1 MKLNY
6 KRTLLV
12 GFAFLS
18 ICAFWQLYDNVIPL
32 ILKNTFHMKDS
43 LVGVVMA
50 MDNVLALFL
59 LPFFGKLSDKCHTK
73 LGRRTPFILGGTAA
87 AVILMN
93 ILPYADNH
101 EKLLLFV
108 IPLGLLLIAMGTYR
122 SPAVALMPDVTPK
135 PLRSKA
141 NAIINLM
148 GALGGVFTLGVTGL
162 LVHAGATGRND
173 YTMLFLAVSL
183 LMAISVI
190 VLVLTVREN
199 KLAAEVAAMETDEE
213 KEAEAEEKKESGKAF
228 GELAPDVRRSLWLIL
243 FSVAFWFMGYN
254 AVTSAFTRYMQVQ
267 WGYDIKAAS
276 LCLMVATVGAVL
288 SYLPVGILSSK
299 FGRKKL
305 IQAGVILLAVCFAT
319 AGLFTAFH
327 PAVYQDMMIRGVKR
341 QHKRRKLSFFI
352 QAGQLKG
359 KERLRQQ
366 IIVGAGNQILL
377 KCFQDTADGKGA
389 GGVGAVSRTAAIGA
403 AGIIGQLRENGNRA
417 DGFGVLQEIAPSL
430 RRTVIV
436 AFQKNFHE
444 SGALIPSGFVFVKA
458 ADLSPAQ
465 LVSDADVGGVAR
477 EALLH
482 FVGLLSGFVPQKD
495 GPVIGCVQCFGRS
508 EGNGAGV
515 IGKERA
521 IGDGGQIIP
530 GRKPAVVTE
539 HVIVKPYHSQ
549 KQYHGGADG

>member
-213 KEAEAEEKKESGKAF
+213 KGAEAEEKKESGKAF

-327 PAVYQDMMIRGVKR
+327 PAVYVVFALVGVAWAMINVNSYPMVVEISKSGDV
-341 QHKRRKLSFFI
+341 
-352 QAGQLKG
+352 G
-359 KERLRQQ
+359 KYTGYYYTFSMAAQ
-366 IIVGAGNQILL
+366 IITPILSGLLLEHVGYQTLMPYA
-377 KCFQDTADGKGA
+377 T
-389 GGVGAVSRTAAIGA
+389 VMVAISFVT
-403 AGIIGQLRENGNRA
+403 I
-417 DGFGVLQEIAPSL
+417 SL
-430 RRTVIV
+430 ARHGDNKPEPPKSKLE
-436 AFQKNFHE
+436 AF
-444 SGALIPSGFVFVKA
+444 
-458 ADLSPAQ
+458 
-465 LVSDADVGGVAR
+465 DVG
-477 EALLH
+477 
-482 FVGLLSGFVPQKD
+482 D
-495 GPVIGCVQCFGRS
+495 
-508 EGNGAGV
+508 
-515 IGKERA
+515 
-521 IGDGGQIIP
+521 D
-530 GRKPAVVTE
+530 
-539 HVIVKPYHSQ
+539 
-549 KQYHGGADG
+549 

>member
-190 VLVLTVREN
+190 VLVLTVRE
-199 KLAAEVAAMETDEE
+199 K
-213 KEAEAEEKKESGKAF
+213 
-228 GELAPDVRRSLWLIL
+228 
-243 FSVAFWFMGYN
+243 
-254 AVTSAFTRYMQVQ
+254 
-267 WGYDIKAAS
+267 
-276 LCLMVATVGAVL
+276 VL
-288 SYLPVGILSSK
+288 S
-299 FGRKKL
+299 
-305 IQAGVILLAVCFAT
+305 C
-319 AGLFTAFH
+319 
-327 PAVYQDMMIRGVKR
+327 
-341 QHKRRKLSFFI
+341 RR
-352 QAGQLKG
+352 
-359 KERLRQQ
+359 
-366 IIVGAGNQILL
+366 LL
-377 KCFQDTADGKGA
+377 KC
-389 GGVGAVSRTAAIGA
+389 
-403 AGIIGQLRENGNRA
+403 
-417 DGFGVLQEIAPSL
+417 
-430 RRTVIV
+430 
-436 AFQKNFHE
+436 
-444 SGALIPSGFVFVKA
+444 
-458 ADLSPAQ
+458 
-465 LVSDADVGGVAR
+465 
-477 EALLH
+477 
-482 FVGLLSGFVPQKD
+482 
-495 GPVIGCVQCFGRS
+495 
-508 EGNGAGV
+508 
-515 IGKERA
+515 
-521 IGDGGQIIP
+521 
-530 GRKPAVVTE
+530 
-539 HVIVKPYHSQ
+539 
-549 KQYHGGADG
+549 

>member
-135 PLRSKA
+135 PLRSKS

-327 PAVYQDMMIRGVKR
+327 PAVYVVFALVGVAWAMINVNSYPMVVEISKSGDV
-341 QHKRRKLSFFI
+341 
-352 QAGQLKG
+352 G
-359 KERLRQQ
+359 KYTGYYYTFSMAAQ
-366 IIVGAGNQILL
+366 IITPILSGLLLEHVGYQTLMPYA
-377 KCFQDTADGKGA
+377 T
-389 GGVGAVSRTAAIGA
+389 VMVAISFVT
-403 AGIIGQLRENGNRA
+403 I
-417 DGFGVLQEIAPSL
+417 SL
-430 RRTVIV
+430 ARHGDNKPEPPKSKLE
-436 AFQKNFHE
+436 AF
-444 SGALIPSGFVFVKA
+444 
-458 ADLSPAQ
+458 
-465 LVSDADVGGVAR
+465 DVG
-477 EALLH
+477 
-482 FVGLLSGFVPQKD
+482 D
-495 GPVIGCVQCFGRS
+495 
-508 EGNGAGV
+508 
-515 IGKERA
+515 
-521 IGDGGQIIP
+521 D
-530 GRKPAVVTE
+530 
-539 HVIVKPYHSQ
+539 
-549 KQYHGGADG
+549 

>member
-288 SYLPVGILSSK
+288 NYLPVGILSSK

-305 IQAGVILLAVCFAT
+305 IQAGVIMLAVCFAT

-327 PAVYQDMMIRGVKR
+327 PAVYVVFALVGVAWAMINVNSYPMVVEISKSGDV
-341 QHKRRKLSFFI
+341 
-352 QAGQLKG
+352 G
-359 KERLRQQ
+359 KYTGYYYTFSMAAQ
-366 IIVGAGNQILL
+366 IITPILSGLLLEHVGYQTLMPYA
-377 KCFQDTADGKGA
+377 T
-389 GGVGAVSRTAAIGA
+389 VMVAISFVT
-403 AGIIGQLRENGNRA
+403 I
-417 DGFGVLQEIAPSL
+417 SL
-430 RRTVIV
+430 ARHGDNKPEPPKSKLE
-436 AFQKNFHE
+436 AF
-444 SGALIPSGFVFVKA
+444 
-458 ADLSPAQ
+458 
-465 LVSDADVGGVAR
+465 DVG
-477 EALLH
+477 
-482 FVGLLSGFVPQKD
+482 D
-495 GPVIGCVQCFGRS
+495 
-508 EGNGAGV
+508 
-515 IGKERA
+515 
-521 IGDGGQIIP
+521 D
-530 GRKPAVVTE
+530 
-539 HVIVKPYHSQ
+539 
-549 KQYHGGADG
+549 

>member
-162 LVHAGATGRND
+162 LVHAVATGRND

-327 PAVYQDMMIRGVKR
+327 PAVYVVFALVGVAWAMINVNSYPMVVEISKSGDV
-341 QHKRRKLSFFI
+341 
-352 QAGQLKG
+352 G
-359 KERLRQQ
+359 KYTGYYYTFSMAAQ
-366 IIVGAGNQILL
+366 IITPILSGLLLEHVGYQTLMPYA
-377 KCFQDTADGKGA
+377 T
-389 GGVGAVSRTAAIGA
+389 VMVAISFVT
-403 AGIIGQLRENGNRA
+403 I
-417 DGFGVLQEIAPSL
+417 SL
-430 RRTVIV
+430 ARHGDNKPEPPKSKLE
-436 AFQKNFHE
+436 AF
-444 SGALIPSGFVFVKA
+444 
-458 ADLSPAQ
+458 
-465 LVSDADVGGVAR
+465 DVG
-477 EALLH
+477 
-482 FVGLLSGFVPQKD
+482 D
-495 GPVIGCVQCFGRS
+495 
-508 EGNGAGV
+508 
-515 IGKERA
+515 
-521 IGDGGQIIP
+521 D
-530 GRKPAVVTE
+530 
-539 HVIVKPYHSQ
+539 
-549 KQYHGGADG
+549 

>member
-148 GALGGVFTLGVTGL
+148 GALGGMFTLGVTGL

-327 PAVYQDMMIRGVKR
+327 PAVYVVFALVGVAWAMINVNSYPMVVEISKSGDV
-341 QHKRRKLSFFI
+341 
-352 QAGQLKG
+352 G
-359 KERLRQQ
+359 KYTGYYYTFSMAAQ
-366 IIVGAGNQILL
+366 IITPILSGLLLEHVGYQTLMPYA
-377 KCFQDTADGKGA
+377 T
-389 GGVGAVSRTAAIGA
+389 VMVAISFVT
-403 AGIIGQLRENGNRA
+403 I
-417 DGFGVLQEIAPSL
+417 SL
-430 RRTVIV
+430 ARHGDNKPEPPKSKLE
-436 AFQKNFHE
+436 AF
-444 SGALIPSGFVFVKA
+444 
-458 ADLSPAQ
+458 
-465 LVSDADVGGVAR
+465 DVG
-477 EALLH
+477 
-482 FVGLLSGFVPQKD
+482 D
-495 GPVIGCVQCFGRS
+495 
-508 EGNGAGV
+508 
-515 IGKERA
+515 
-521 IGDGGQIIP
+521 D
-530 GRKPAVVTE
+530 
-539 HVIVKPYHSQ
+539 
-549 KQYHGGADG
+549 

>member
-93 ILPYADNH
+93 ILPYADNQ

-228 GELAPDVRRSLWLIL
+228 GELSPDMRRSLWLIL

-327 PAVYQDMMIRGVKR
+327 PAVYVVFALVGVAWAMINVNSYPMVVEISKSGDV
-341 QHKRRKLSFFI
+341 
-352 QAGQLKG
+352 G
-359 KERLRQQ
+359 KYTGYYYTFSMAAQ
-366 IIVGAGNQILL
+366 IITPILSGLLLEHVGYQTLMPYA
-377 KCFQDTADGKGA
+377 T
-389 GGVGAVSRTAAIGA
+389 VMVAISFVT
-403 AGIIGQLRENGNRA
+403 I
-417 DGFGVLQEIAPSL
+417 SL
-430 RRTVIV
+430 ARHGDNKPEPPKSKLE
-436 AFQKNFHE
+436 AF
-444 SGALIPSGFVFVKA
+444 
-458 ADLSPAQ
+458 
-465 LVSDADVGGVAR
+465 DVG
-477 EALLH
+477 
-482 FVGLLSGFVPQKD
+482 D
-495 GPVIGCVQCFGRS
+495 
-508 EGNGAGV
+508 
-515 IGKERA
+515 
-521 IGDGGQIIP
+521 D
-530 GRKPAVVTE
+530 
-539 HVIVKPYHSQ
+539 
-549 KQYHGGADG
+549 

>member
-213 KEAEAEEKKESGKAF
+213 KEMEAEEKKESGKAF

-327 PAVYQDMMIRGVKR
+327 PAVYVVFALVGVAWAMINVNSYPMVVEISKSGDV
-341 QHKRRKLSFFI
+341 
-352 QAGQLKG
+352 G
-359 KERLRQQ
+359 KYTGYYYTFSIAAQ
-366 IIVGAGNQILL
+366 IITPILSGLLLEHVGYQTLMPYA
-377 KCFQDTADGKGA
+377 T
-389 GGVGAVSRTAAIGA
+389 VMVAISFVT
-403 AGIIGQLRENGNRA
+403 I
-417 DGFGVLQEIAPSL
+417 SL
-430 RRTVIV
+430 ARHGDNKPEPPKSKLE
-436 AFQKNFHE
+436 AF
-444 SGALIPSGFVFVKA
+444 
-458 ADLSPAQ
+458 
-465 LVSDADVGGVAR
+465 DVG
-477 EALLH
+477 
-482 FVGLLSGFVPQKD
+482 D
-495 GPVIGCVQCFGRS
+495 
-508 EGNGAGV
+508 
-515 IGKERA
+515 
-521 IGDGGQIIP
+521 D
-530 GRKPAVVTE
+530 
-539 HVIVKPYHSQ
+539 
-549 KQYHGGADG
+549 